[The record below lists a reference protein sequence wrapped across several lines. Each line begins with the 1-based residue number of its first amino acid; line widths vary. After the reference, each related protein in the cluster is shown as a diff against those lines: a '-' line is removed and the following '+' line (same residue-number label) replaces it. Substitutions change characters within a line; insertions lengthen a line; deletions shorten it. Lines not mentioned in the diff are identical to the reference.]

1 MINLWAAMYIIAWMT
16 MPFMSIGTSY
26 RVLAIIA
33 TMIWI
38 LTIRKINPQ
47 VFVKAKNV
55 IVIGILYCCLTF
67 GGTFLLFDSLSKA
80 ISDTVNPF
88 IVLIVFLFYY
98 GYYGTIFFKKI
109 VYFSLVCFLVV
120 GIMSVRQLYIDPR
133 AARDAYL
140 TWMEGEGAAYTTIGT
155 YGFIMSSAL
164 MCPVLLAVFLV
175 KKIQD
180 DSKLFLGVVLAIL
193 FIMVLMSGYT
203 IAVITMTVSFL
214 VFVCVHDT
222 STKKKLF
229 VILCCC
235 VLIFIWKPLVENVL
249 LFLIDVTRDNVVY
262 NERMREL
269 YRSLVLGLE
278 AVGDLAARQKRY
290 TATINEIIKNP
301 IFGAAILKG
310 RYNGGGHSEY
320 LDTMGRFGLFYFAC
334 NIWITLLKPLK
345 NAYAKETKAL
355 CWCFGIGMVVLCTLD
370 TYSYV
375 QMIVAVIILPYI
387 ADIVKKG
394 KAVRLVNRVSNH
406 NRFQWRR
413 NWFE

>member
-16 MPFMSIGTSY
+16 MPFMAIGTSY
-26 RVLAIIA
+26 RILAIIA

-38 LTIRKINPQ
+38 LTIRRINSQ

-67 GGTFLLFDSLSKA
+67 GGTFLLHDSLSKA

-98 GYYGTIFFKKI
+98 GYYGTKYFKKI
-109 VYFSLVCFLVV
+109 VYFSLLCFFVV
-120 GIMSVRQLYIDPR
+120 GIMSVHQLYIDPR
-133 AARDAYL
+133 AARDAYF

-164 MCPVLLAVFLV
+164 MCPVLLTVFLV

-180 DSKLFLGVVLAIL
+180 DSKIFFAAVLAIL
-193 FIMVLMSGYT
+193 FMTVMMSGYT
-203 IAVITMTVSFL
+203 IAVITMMASFL
-214 VFVCVHDT
+214 VFVCVHDN

-229 VILCCC
+229 VILCFC

-249 LFLIDVTRDNVVY
+249 LFLIDVTSDNVVY

-269 YRSLVLGLE
+269 YRSIVLGLE
-278 AVGDLAARQKRY
+278 ATGDLAARQKRY
-290 TATINEIIKNP
+290 TATIREIIKNP

-310 RYNGGGHSEY
+310 RYNGGGHSEF
-320 LDTMGRFGLFYFAC
+320 LDTIGKFGLFYFAC

-345 NAYAKETKAL
+345 NAYTKETKAL
-355 CWCFGIGMVVLCTLD
+355 CWCFGIGMIVLCTLD

-375 QMIVAVIILPYI
+375 QMIVAVIILPYM
-387 ADIVKKG
+387 ADIVKSGETIRFVKH
-394 KAVRLVNRVSNH
+394 VHNDNRD
-406 NRFQWRR
+406 NRFRWRR
-413 NWFE
+413 N